1 MNAMGAGATPPWMQA
16 PATGLRV
23 GMVGT
28 YPPTE
33 CGIASFTANLREA
46 IAGARPSWELPV
58 VRLTEPG
65 TAAQAVEPVEAVWEA
80 GDGEGLHLAARVL
93 NGCDAVVLQ
102 HEYGIF
108 GGRDGEDVLD
118 LLHCL
123 RVPVLTSAHTV
134 LRHPGAHQR
143 QVLEALLD
151 GSRASVVP
159 SHCALERLARVHG
172 RHEAEAIPHGAQ
184 ANFGELPVA
193 SPSRPTLLTWGLLSP
208 GKGLEDALYAVAN
221 LAGDLPGLRYVIA
234 GHTHPNELR
243 GGRDPYREALKRLAT
258 ELGIAEQVTFDNR
271 YRSAYEL
278 ADLVRSADVILLPYE
293 SREQV
298 SSGVLVE
305 AIASGKPTVA
315 TRFPHAV
322 ELLSGGAGVLVEH
335 GDATAMADAVHGIV
349 TNPFNARR
357 MAEAARRE
365 ASWLLW
371 PKVGEDF
378 ATLVERCVVPPSGT
392 GRSQGFEPVGSAA

>member
-1 MNAMGAGATPPWMQA
+1 MTAAAPGAEPPWKPRA
-16 PATGLRV
+16 GRGLRV

-33 CGIASFTANLREA
+33 CGIASFTANLRQA
-46 IAGARPSWELPV
+46 IAEARPSWELPV
-58 VRLTEPG
+58 VRLTEAGEHPG
-65 TAAQAVEPVEAVWEA
+65 LEAPVEALWA
-80 GDGEGLHLAARVL
+80 AGEGQGLRDAARVL
-93 NGCDAVVLQ
+93 NGCDAVLLQ

-118 LLHCL
+118 LIHSL
-123 RVPVLTSAHTV
+123 RVPVVTSAHTV
-134 LRHPGAHQR
+134 LRHPGGHQR
-143 QVLEALLD
+143 TVLEALLD
-151 GSRASVVP
+151 ASAATVVP

-172 RHEAEAIPHGAQ
+172 RHEAEAIPHGAS
-184 ANFGELPVA
+184 ANFADLPVA
-193 SPSRPTLLTWGLLSP
+193 APARPHLLTWGLLSP
-208 GKGLEDALYAVAN
+208 GKGLEDALYAVAS
-221 LAGDLPGLRYVIA
+221 LAAELPGLRYTVA

-243 GGRDPYREALKRLAT
+243 GSRDPYRDGLKRLAA
-258 ELGIAEQVTFDNR
+258 ELGVADRIAFDNR
-271 YRSAYEL
+271 YRTAYEL
-278 ADLVRSADVILLPYE
+278 ADLVRSSDVVLLPYE

-305 AIASGKPTVA
+305 AIASGKPVVA

-335 GDATAMADAVHGIV
+335 GDATAMADAIHGIV

-371 PKVGEDF
+371 PRVGEDF
-378 ATLVERCVVPPSGT
+378 AGLLERSVAPRGGSPIC
-392 GRSQGFEPVGSAA
+392 GFETVGSAA